1 MVFKAIVLALMF
13 GYVAWRLSFSLRS
26 VRARRDGDGSRA
38 DRLSAQGMQFGLG
51 SGLLMVFVFIVAIV
65 VIAH

>member
-1 MVFKAIVLALMF
+1 MVFKAIVFALMF

-26 VRARRDGDGSRA
+26 VRARRDGNAPRA
-38 DRLSAQGMQFGLG
+38 DRLSTQGVQFGLG
-51 SGLLMVFVFIVAIV
+51 SALLTVFVFIVAIV